1 MRMGRAKTKDI
12 PEDLIHGLAEF
23 CDAYVNDAMTG
34 YYASKLIL
42 HFYKRRSKDGWARL
56 QSSLGE
62 LLKRKRV
69 LVDIFTSYAFS
80 TENALPFGGVRI
92 ETVWLAIADRED
104 GYELANLI
112 GKFCY
117 FFSPDILQL
126 AFQRANAMPDTFRV
140 RALANLFPKM
150 DGELKLK
157 IEYFLLDQLAGGSFE
172 AAYQLKLRF
181 QHFDKRAQSDVVS
194 AFLNLPIAHES
205 SVAYLIIRNAKFLC
219 KDDALRLADR
229 VRGFDSDYLKNRS
242 LLKLSHVVSVD
253 EISDLY
259 ERFIDRF
266 MKSPPTVESIHNL
279 YQFSA
284 ALNLNKNQ
292 VIGTALEKIGQ
303 LEDSHGEVWNQSK
316 YGQLLFIA
324 PHLNEP
330 HRRQAM
336 EIAKTVRGGYGRSVI
351 KKLERQFANGVQF
364 CSYRYPAICY

>member
-1 MRMGRAKTKDI
+1 
-12 PEDLIHGLAEF
+12 
-23 CDAYVNDAMTG
+23 
-34 YYASKLIL
+34 
-42 HFYKRRSKDGWARL
+42 
-56 QSSLGE
+56 
-62 LLKRKRV
+62 
-69 LVDIFTSYAFS
+69 
-80 TENALPFGGVRI
+80 
-92 ETVWLAIADRED
+92 
-104 GYELANLI
+104 
-112 GKFCY
+112 
-117 FFSPDILQL
+117 
-126 AFQRANAMPDTFRV
+126 
-140 RALANLFPKM
+140 
-150 DGELKLK
+150 LK

-194 AFLNLPIAHES
+194 AFLNLPTTHES

-242 LLKLSHVVSVD
+242 LLRLSHVVPVE

-284 ALNLNKNQ
+284 VLNLNKSQ
-292 VIGTALEKIGQ
+292 VIDMALGKIGQ
-303 LEDSHGEVWNQSK
+303 LEDSHGEMWNQST

-330 HRRQAM
+330 HRHQAM
-336 EIAKTVRGGYGRSVI
+336 EIAKTVRGGYGRAVI
-351 KKLERQFANGVQF
+351 KKLERQFANNVQF